1 MKNLCKT
8 LAYIELI
15 LGVIGGIVLANTLG
29 VRMNY
34 KTYSVERDTGLTF
47 AIFLSTMLCVVTLW
61 AILCAFSEILKNQEE
76 LLSRSENSVKP
87 EYNIKPICGIP
98 IAPVSNTL
106 VSPAGTPDERL
117 QAAHPTTQNM
127 VVNNDEWNEYDTW
140 KCPNCK
146 RINEQ
151 SVKVCACG
159 AFKPDKKE
167 K

>member
-15 LGVIGGIVLANTLG
+15 LGVIGSFILADTLG
-29 VRMNY
+29 VKVNY
-34 KTYSVERDTGLTF
+34 KTYSIERDGGLTF

-61 AILCAFSEILKNQEE
+61 AILCAFSEILENQET
-76 LLSRSENSVKP
+76 LLSRSDNSVKP
-87 EYNIKPICGIP
+87 EANIKPICGLPTSVSIP
-98 IAPVSNTL
+98 PASPSGTL
-106 VSPAGTPDERL
+106 DKGL
-117 QAAHPTTQNM
+117 QTVHPTMPNT
-127 VVNNDEWNEYDTW
+127 VVNNDEWKEYNTW

-159 AFKPDKKE
+159 AYKPDKKE